1 MFYVKLALQNIQKS
15 SRIFAPFVLASLVLF
30 TIMSAVFSL
39 MLSPVIASLGSGGIT
54 LSLGIVVL
62 TIFSLNM
69 EIYSFKFLLQQRT
82 REFGLYNM
90 LGMNK
95 KKVSLIASL
104 ELFFIFLLI
113 VIAGSI
119 LGTIVSNL
127 FYLLFVNLVGY
138 HELNFTGSPLA
149 SFFTGLIFAGIFLV
163 LEFIAIYQIGKTNPL
178 VLFRTSEKGEREP
191 RGNSLFAVLA
201 LLSLGFGYYLSLSSK
216 ASGVEIILRFFIAVL
231 LVIAGTY
238 LFYMSFITWFLKR
251 RRKNK
256 QYFYQPEHFITTSQ
270 MIFRMKQHAMGL
282 ANITLLAVMTFVTIA
297 TTTSLYAGTNEIVN
311 NLYPTDTSLE
321 YFAETREQGEN
332 LYRESVL
339 NSFPETEKNALSYWA
354 FQTAIRYQGGESV
367 TINPETMG
375 DLNPTE
381 ILFTY
386 LVTQDDFR
394 KLGNQLPT
402 LADNQLAF
410 VRMNEKTN
418 LKALRLGDQH
428 FEVVQNLTK
437 AQFPDVANTFQSA
450 VLVVANDTVLESFR
464 NYFQSLQLTGFP
476 VNSVYR
482 VLTDLSSEQV
492 SQIASANGD
501 SYLFENK
508 EGEILGSVMQKQEYQ
523 DLMIGFTGGFLFTGF
538 LIGMS
543 FILGAA
549 LIIYYKQYSEGHEDK
564 KSYKILQE
572 IGMSQ
577 EAVKKTI
584 NSQIVILFFLPL
596 AIAILHF
603 LVSTVMLRQMLAEFG
618 IYSSNLI
625 YTVSAVTLILVAITY
640 YIIYK
645 WTSRTYYHIIER

>member
-149 SFFTGLIFAGIFLV
+149 SFITGLIFAGIFLV

-339 NSFPETEKNALSYWA
+339 NSFPETEKNALSYLA

-450 VLVVANDTVLESFR
+450 VLVVANDTVLESFK

-482 VLTDLSSEQV
+482 VLTNLSSEQV

-508 EGEILGSVMQKQEYQ
+508 EGDILGSIMQKQEYQ

-577 EAVKKTI
+577 EAVRKTI